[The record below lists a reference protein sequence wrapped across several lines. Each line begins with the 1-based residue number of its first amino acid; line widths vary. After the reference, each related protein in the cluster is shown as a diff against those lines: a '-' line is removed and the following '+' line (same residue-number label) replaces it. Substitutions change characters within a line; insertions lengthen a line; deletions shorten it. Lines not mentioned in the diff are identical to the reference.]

1 MNEKTLR
8 FWYTAKYAATNAPSG
23 QEQKTGTPP
32 AAKQKTSNETAI
44 ALAEANTRIKS
55 KFAYKLFA
63 FIARPFMK
71 EKFLIT
77 LNTNPTK
84 YFTTA
89 RHPLAKCFRSFLI
102 R

>member
-1 MNEKTLR
+1 MPYMNEKTLR

-55 KFAYKLFA
+55 KFAYKMFVLVHV
-63 FIARPFMK
+63 
-71 EKFLIT
+71 L
-77 LNTNPTK
+77 L
-84 YFTTA
+84 
-89 RHPLAKCFRSFLI
+89 
-102 R
+102 